1 MVPADAGMVRSPVM
15 TCRSRYRG
23 VLNGAICRSELAR
36 DLAQS
41 GSILG
46 DAARLKAPQLQFYDC
61 SAADRE
67 QAHSYR
73 FRPGSPA
80 FTDLSDYSVVQ

>member
-15 TCRSRYRG
+15 RCRSRCRG

-41 GSILG
+41 SSILG
-46 DAARLKAPQLQFYDC
+46 NAARLKAPQLQFCDC
-61 SAADRE
+61 CAADRE
-67 QAHSYR
+67 QAHAYGL
-73 FRPGSPA
+73 RPESSA
-80 FTDLSDYSVVQ
+80 FTALSDYSVAQ